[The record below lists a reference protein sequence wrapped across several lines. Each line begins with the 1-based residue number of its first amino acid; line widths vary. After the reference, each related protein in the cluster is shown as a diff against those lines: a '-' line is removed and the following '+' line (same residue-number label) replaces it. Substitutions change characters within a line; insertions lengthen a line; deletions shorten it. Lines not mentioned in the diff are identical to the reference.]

1 MKQSRIFARLSLL
14 SWFYW
19 FFSSDQ
25 QVTDCIK
32 RHLSC
37 RPNRIVR
44 YARIL
49 RTRVP
54 LQIMQLKVQG
64 SLSLSCV
71 NFEKQQTFLR
81 AMLVLSLIGSFVFF
95 FSELVSFSD
104 ACSHRLNGQV
114 SRLIN
119 CSCLTTC
126 TVLNGPF
133 MSELLMY
140 FFNSTVGVFSHVCTP
155 KEMSGSAKLLTC
167 LKDGK
172 KLNASWELFDGNFV
186 SNYRRVNTT
195 SQNICV
201 SIIDV
206 RVQPLFLE
214 WSKSNFSCQYHA
226 LKKINQ
232 SWHL

>member
-1 MKQSRIFARLSLL
+1 MPAESNRPLRQDSQDTCPVTNHAVESTRL
-14 SWFYW
+14 
-19 FFSSDQ
+19 
-25 QVTDCIK
+25 
-32 RHLSC
+32 
-37 RPNRIVR
+37 
-44 YARIL
+44 
-49 RTRVP
+49 
-54 LQIMQLKVQG
+54 

-71 NFEKQQTFLR
+71 NFDEKQQTFLR

-104 ACSHRLNGQV
+104 ACFHRLNGQV

-172 KLNASWELFDGNFV
+172 KLNAS
-186 SNYRRVNTT
+186 
-195 SQNICV
+195 
-201 SIIDV
+201 
-206 RVQPLFLE
+206 
-214 WSKSNFSCQYHA
+214 
-226 LKKINQ
+226 
-232 SWHL
+232 

>member
-1 MKQSRIFARLSLL
+1 MPAESNLPLRQDSQDTCPVTNHAVESTRLSLSQL
-14 SWFYW
+14 CELRRKA
-19 FFSSDQ
+19 
-25 QVTDCIK
+25 TDI
-32 RHLSC
+32 SQG
-37 RPNRIVR
+37 
-44 YARIL
+44 YARTFTDRFL
-49 RTRVP
+49 SF
-54 LQIMQLKVQG
+54 LF
-64 SLSLSCV
+64 SFFLSL
-71 NFEKQQTFLR
+71 FHFL
-81 AMLVLSLIGSFVFF
+81 LPV
-95 FSELVSFSD
+95 
-104 ACSHRLNGQV
+104 HRLNGQV

-126 TVLNGPF
+126 TVLNEPF

-226 LKKINQ
+226 FKKINQ